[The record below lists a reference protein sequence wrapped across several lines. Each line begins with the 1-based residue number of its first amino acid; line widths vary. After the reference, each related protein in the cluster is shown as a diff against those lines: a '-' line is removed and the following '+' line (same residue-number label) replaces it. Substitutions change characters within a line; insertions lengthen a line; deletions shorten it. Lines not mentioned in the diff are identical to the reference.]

1 MNISRK
7 HSLLRLIVNA
17 GLEEEFIEWLKQH
30 GYKDLYGRLDD
41 IPIEI
46 IEKFVNDKK
55 LFYEEDVDKEL
66 LIEINNLN
74 YYDEIDKKQKNRK

>member
-74 YYDEIDKKQKNRK
+74 YYDEINKKQKNRK